1 MPGQEGHLM
10 GLYHSVALA
19 YGFEIPADTDIDQL
33 DKVIGDGPDLL
44 KDSVGH
50 IVMGDYDRLLL
61 VTRYTSADENT
72 VVRLTADSLAKT
84 DETTAW
90 DTALHDVA
98 VRLEYA
104 DHPAPA
110 WLLIHNYR

>member
-1 MPGQEGHLM
+1 M
-10 GLYHSVALA
+10 GLYHSVAVT
-19 YGFEIPADTDIDQL
+19 YGFEIPRDTDLDLL

-50 IVMGDYDRLLL
+50 LVVGDGDQMLL
-61 VTRYTSADENT
+61 VTRYSPVEENV
-72 VVRLTADSLAKT
+72 VVRLTVDTLAQPAQMAGW
-84 DETTAW
+84 EA
-90 DTALHDVA
+90 ALHDTA
-98 VRLEYA
+98 VRLGYP